1 MQLYHYI
8 ESAVPV
14 RDRTTLYRG
23 VRRRTATSER
33 THEECSRT
41 PNIARF
47 TSVRIR
53 TTVSHGV
60 RGRTARRS
68 ACGYEFVPL
77 ELQMLARIA
86 IYLYTELQ
94 CKIATATQYHFA
106 RTHYVH
112 ICGIIARLEVS
123 RGQILYT
130 GFYFFPVWFYIS
142 RRYHEWVD
150 YSLTTRYGV
159 CSTCVYTS

>member
-1 MQLYHYI
+1 MQQYHYT
-8 ESAVPV
+8 EKYCS
-14 RDRTTLYRG
+14 RTRSYDIISWST
-23 VRRRTATSER
+23 RTYSTGER
-33 THEECSRT
+33 THEECTRT
-41 PNIARF
+41 PYMVGF

-150 YSLTTRYGV
+150 YS
-159 CSTCVYTS
+159 